1 MMRALWTGASGMTSQ
16 QFNVD
21 TISNNLANVN
31 TYGYKKERAEF
42 KTLLYQT
49 MRTAGDTENNPNA
62 SPVNLQVGLGVRPY
76 ATAKSYDQGIFI
88 TTSEPTDLTLN
99 GEGFFVVEKDNG
111 EQAYTRDGSFK
122 LSPGEDGLT
131 LVTSDGYTVR
141 NTDDEAI
148 VLDNNLLMERL
159 TINRDGTFT
168 YLNAAGE
175 AEDLGY
181 QLLIVQ
187 FPNRQGLMSQEG
199 NLYLQTAASGEPIRE
214 VDEED
219 LGRRT
224 EIVQGTLEGSNVQI
238 AEEMVNLIVAQ
249 RAYEVNS
256 KVITTSDDMLQQAN
270 NLKR

>member
-21 TISNNLANVN
+21 TIANNLANVN

-49 MRTAGDTENNPNA
+49 MRTAGDTQNNPNA

-76 ATAKSYDQGIFI
+76 ATAKSFDQGIFI
-88 TTSEPTDLTLN
+88 TTSEPTDVTLN
-99 GEGFFVVEKDNG
+99 GDGFFVVEKEAGDL
-111 EQAYTRDGSFK
+111 AYTRDGSFK
-122 LSPGEDGLT
+122 LSPSDEGLT
-131 LVTSDGYTVR
+131 LVTSDGFIVR
-141 NTDDEAI
+141 STDDEAI
-148 VLDNNLLMERL
+148 VLQNDIIMERL
-159 TINRDGTFT
+159 VINRDGSFS
-168 YLNAAGE
+168 YIDELGNPQ
-175 AEDLGY
+175 DLGY
-181 QLLIVQ
+181 QLQIVQ
-187 FPNRQGLMSQEG
+187 FPNRQGLLAQEG
-199 NLYLQTAASGEPIRE
+199 NLFIQTAAAGEPVRE
-214 VDEED
+214 VDGEV
-219 LGRRT
+219 GKRS

-270 NLKR
+270 QLKR